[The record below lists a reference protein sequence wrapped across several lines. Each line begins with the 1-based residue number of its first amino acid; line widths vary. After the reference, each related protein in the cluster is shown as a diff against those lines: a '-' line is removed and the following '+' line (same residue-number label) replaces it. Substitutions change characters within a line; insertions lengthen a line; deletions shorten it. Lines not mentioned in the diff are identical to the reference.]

1 MSNIKNIVELLQ
13 LHIKC
18 RVAATLRVSAVII
31 AKLIDELIKVLEFL
45 PARRIYIDSI
55 FWPQIARYHSK
66 IFALIPEFARL
77 PFINFSIHSLH
88 RPFLYFV
95 PLGTPI

>member
-1 MSNIKNIVELLQ
+1 MFNIKNIGGALQ
-13 LHIKC
+13 LHIEC
-18 RVAATLRVSAVII
+18 RIAATLRVSAVII
-31 AKLIDELIKVLEFL
+31 AKLIDEFIKVLELL
-45 PARRIYIDSI
+45 PARRIYIDSKL
-55 FWPQIARYHSK
+55 WPQIARYHSK

-77 PFINFSIHSLH
+77 SFINFSIHSLH